1 MPRRKKHTA
10 LTAGVPPLSLQSLH
24 VNPTPSYATPWRQS
38 TTQSSALSQNT
49 SDNPSSIE
57 LTPEKTKKDARR
69 SKKSLVPTANP
80 NGPENWQY
88 PHAMDNEI
96 LTFINHGCVLDWQAH
111 PLYPNKS
118 TTFFRPAGTSI
129 TKFGAVGFSRISSN
143 GAKLVTSDW
152 KVI

>member
-1 MPRRKKHTA
+1 MPRRKKHAA
-10 LTAGVPPLSLQSLH
+10 LTAGVPPLPLQLLH
-24 VNPTPSYATPWRQS
+24 VNTTTSYATPWRQS

-80 NGPENWQY
+80 DGPENWQY
-88 PHAMDNEI
+88 PHAMDNGFS
-96 LTFINHGCVLDWQAH
+96 TFINHGCVLDRQGY
-111 PLYPNKS
+111 PLYPNGS
-118 TTFFRPAGTSI
+118 TTFVRPAGTSI
-129 TKFGAVGFSRISSN
+129 TNFGAVGFSRISSN